1 MFTKVIPYEDF
12 NGHERKEVFQF
23 SLNEAEIWDLNL
35 RTPGGLKGLYE
46 RIIQTEDGQQLAD
59 QFKLLIQMSYGVTSL
74 DGRRFM
80 KSEEIFKNFSETPAY
95 PKLYMELATN
105 SDSAAA
111 FVNGIMPKDMVEKA
125 ISEGEAKPA
134 NPNVLQMPNFNAQ
147 PQTYPQPVQQAPV
160 YTSAPAVDPT
170 LPREVAPVNPQ
181 V

>member
-1 MFTKVIPYEDF
+1 MFTKAITYKDF
-12 NGHERKEVFQF
+12 NDHERTEVFQF
-23 SLNEAEIWDLNL
+23 NLNEAEIWDLNL

-59 QFKLLIQMSYGVTSL
+59 QFKFLIQASYGVTSL

-80 KSEEIFKNFSETPAY
+80 KSDEILKNFTETNAY
-95 PKLYMELATN
+95 PILYMELATN
-105 SDSAAA
+105 SDSAAS
-111 FVNGIMPKDMVEKA
+111 FVNGIMPKERVEKA
-125 ISEGEAKPA
+125 ISEGEAKAA

-147 PQTYPQPVQQAPV
+147 PQTYPQPVQQTPV

-170 LPREVAPVNPQ
+170 LPREVTPVNPQ

>member
-1 MFTKVIPYEDF
+1 MFTKAITYKDF
-12 NGHERKEVFQF
+12 NDHERTEVFQF
-23 SLNEAEIWDLNL
+23 NLNEAEIWDLNL

-59 QFKLLIQMSYGVTSL
+59 QFKFLIQASYGVTSL

-80 KSEEIFKNFSETPAY
+80 KSDEILKNFSETNAY
-95 PKLYMELATN
+95 PILYMELATN

-111 FVNGIMPKDMVEKA
+111 FVNGIMPKERVEKA
-125 ISEGEAKPA
+125 IAEGEAKAA
-134 NPNVLQMPNFNAQ
+134 NPNVLQMPNFNPQ
-147 PQTYPQPVQQAPV
+147 PQAYQQPVQQTPV